1 MKGFSIAGIGTDVG
15 KTVLSA
21 IIAEAIEG
29 VYFKPVQAGDLDNS
43 DSIKVKKWCSDKVEV
58 LPEVYRLSEPMAP
71 HAAAKIDKVKLSLKD
86 IVIPQTTK
94 PLILEG
100 AGGILVP
107 LNENNETMLDVYKKA
122 KLPVILI
129 SRHYLG
135 SINHTLMTFEL
146 LKSKG
151 LKLAG
156 IIYVGEENVETE
168 SIIEKFTDLKKIG
181 RVVLPEQIDSEF
193 IQETAKS
200 FKGLYYE
207 FSR

>member
-71 HAAAKIDKVKLSLKD
+71 HAAAKIDNIKLSLKD
-86 IVIPQTTK
+86 IVIPQTAK

-146 LKSKG
+146 LKSNG

-156 IIYVGEENVETE
+156 IVYIGEENVETE

-181 RVVLPEQIDSEF
+181 RVVLPAQIDSEF